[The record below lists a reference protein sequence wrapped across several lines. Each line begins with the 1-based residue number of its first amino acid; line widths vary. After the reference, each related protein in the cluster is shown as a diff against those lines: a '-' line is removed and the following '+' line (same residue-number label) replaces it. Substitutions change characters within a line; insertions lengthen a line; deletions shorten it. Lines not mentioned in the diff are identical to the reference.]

1 MCLRGCRAVERSH
14 RGNSWAMGGA
24 SGRSFGSGW
33 PTAVWSCTRAS
44 RRDMSPR
51 DNPPVRTGRC
61 PWRWPDPLERAAAS
75 PPLALLGLNAPYSQH
90 LKASRPSAGLS
101 GDPAPVLL
109 KSQIPQQ
116 INGIESAG
124 AHPSTFDV
132 KHDQVG
138 QKAQQ
143 DSLKVF
149 VVGMNQVFITCHHAG
164 EGH

>member
-1 MCLRGCRAVERSH
+1 
-14 RGNSWAMGGA
+14 
-24 SGRSFGSGW
+24 
-33 PTAVWSCTRAS
+33 
-44 RRDMSPR
+44 
-51 DNPPVRTGRC
+51 
-61 PWRWPDPLERAAAS
+61 
-75 PPLALLGLNAPYSQH
+75 

-143 DSLKVF
+143 D
-149 VVGMNQVFITCHHAG
+149 
-164 EGH
+164 